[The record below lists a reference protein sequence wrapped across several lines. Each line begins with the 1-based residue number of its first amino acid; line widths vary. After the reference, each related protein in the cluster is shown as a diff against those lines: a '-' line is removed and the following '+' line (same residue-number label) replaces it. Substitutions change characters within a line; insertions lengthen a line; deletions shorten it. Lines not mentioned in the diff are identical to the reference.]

1 MPHIDEHRNGSR
13 FSVLGSSPPGPPAP
27 ELLPADPLAA
37 LSDGLVAFRFQ
48 GLWLSFRGF
57 SSVSRIALVCLQ
69 VFWRE
74 SSVFCKA
81 GQHAWAELFII
92 VEGKHKA
99 HPGRSSV
106 LRDPAIRLI
115 RRPVRKRAAKRGVLF
130 WPLAYAAAANAI
142 GVQVGATS

>member
-1 MPHIDEHRNGSR
+1 
-13 FSVLGSSPPGPPAP
+13 
-27 ELLPADPLAA
+27 
-37 LSDGLVAFRFQ
+37 
-48 GLWLSFRGF
+48 
-57 SSVSRIALVCLQ
+57 
-69 VFWRE
+69 
-74 SSVFCKA
+74 VFCKA

-92 VEGKHKA
+92 VEGIHKA

-142 GVQVGATS
+142 GVQVGATSSCSSRSANTRSANACTCAIAVSRVGP